1 MERRALVVDDALE
14 FRELVARILRRE
26 GFVIE
31 TASDGIRGVELARSF
46 RPDVIV
52 LDLGLPGIDGID
64 ACRQI
69 RGLTDAYIVML
80 TGRSDEVDKLIGLAV
95 GADDYV
101 TKPFSARELVARIKV
116 LLRRPRG
123 EMATTAAIRLGDLAI
138 DVPAR
143 EVTRKGDR
151 LDLTRT
157 EFDLLQALVERPR
170 VTMTRAQLLDR
181 VWGPNWFGDEHVVD
195 VHISNLRR
203 KIEDDPAAPAY
214 LRTVRGVGYRLEI
227 VPDAPE

>member
-69 RGLTDAYIVML
+69 RGFTDAYIVML
-80 TGRSDEVDKLIGLAV
+80 TGRSDEVDKLIGLSI

>member
-69 RGLTDAYIVML
+69 RGFTDAYIVLL
-80 TGRSDEVDKLIGLAV
+80 TGRSDEFDKLIGLSI

-157 EFDLLQALVERPR
+157 EFDLLQALIERPR

-203 KIEDDPAAPAY
+203 KIEDDPSAPAY